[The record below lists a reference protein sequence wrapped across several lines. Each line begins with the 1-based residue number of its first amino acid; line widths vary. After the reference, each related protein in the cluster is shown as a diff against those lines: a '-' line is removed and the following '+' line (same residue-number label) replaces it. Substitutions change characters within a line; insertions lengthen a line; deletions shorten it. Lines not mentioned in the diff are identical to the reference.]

1 LTVCPPY
8 AGLDDVVRN
17 PNYSVRSKELMMLDE
32 VTRCGIC
39 KDPMVE
45 MQPCTYCEGEF
56 IHQWCMPDEEIDD
69 DGFNMANIREI
80 LKGI

>member
-1 LTVCPPY
+1 
-8 AGLDDVVRN
+8 
-17 PNYSVRSKELMMLDE
+17 MLDQ
-32 VTRCGIC
+32 VTRCAIC